1 MMMTITNQHLVTL
14 RQKQNHLLLLKSLK
28 RCITESADT
37 RELTNLLNKRTPLT
51 PAEQK
56 ESRVREKTCE

>member
-1 MMMTITNQHLVTL
+1 MTLEGKKTKPSTFT
-14 RQKQNHLLLLKSLK
+14 KKFK
-28 RCITESADT
+28 KMYGESADT

-56 ESRVREKTCE
+56 ESRVREKT